1 MLLDKIKALAAQHQ
15 ADNIATRRHLH
26 AHPELSYQ
34 EFETS
39 KYVQARLT
47 EIGIP
52 FTVIATTGVLGIIE
66 GKNPTK
72 RVIALRADM
81 DALPIIE
88 ENTIDY
94 KSTNEGVMHAC
105 GHDVHTTIL
114 LGAAKVL
121 WTLRDE
127 FEGTIKLLFQPGE
140 EKNPGGASYMIRD
153 GALENPKPQG
163 IVGLHVHPGL
173 NEGKLSFRK
182 GRVMAS
188 ADELYVSIKGPGGHA
203 ATPHQTV
210 DTILVAAQLIQSL
223 QTIISRNRN
232 PQNPSKRVIA
242 LRADMDALPIIEENK
257 IDYKSNNDGVM
268 HACGHDVHT
277 TILLG
282 AAKILWSL
290 REEFE
295 GTIKLLFQPGEEK
308 NPGGATYMIR
318 DGALENPK
326 PQGIVGLHVHP
337 GLNEGKL
344 SFRKGRVMASADE
357 LYISIKGPGGHAAT
371 PHQTVDTILVA
382 AQLIQSLQTIIA
394 RNRNPQN
401 PSVLSICSIHGGNTT
416 NVIPSEVKLMGTF
429 RAMDEV
435 WRFQAH
441 DLMLQ
446 QAKGIAIATG
456 AEIDFRVDVG
466 YPTVD
471 NEPILT
477 EAAWRLADAYMGK
490 ENVEETEKRMGAE
503 DFGYYSQVIP
513 GCFFRLGVR
522 NESAGI
528 VHNVHTPHFNID
540 EAAIEQGVGMMAWL
554 GTQL

>member
-1 MLLDKIKALAAQHQ
+1 MLLDKIKTLAAQHQ
-15 ADNIATRRHLH
+15 AENIAIRRHLH

-39 KYVQARLT
+39 KYVQAQLT
-47 EIGIP
+47 AIGIP

-66 GKNPTK
+66 GKNPSK

-81 DALPIIE
+81 DALPILE
-88 ENTIDY
+88 ENEIDY
-94 KSTNEGVMHAC
+94 KSNMDGVMHAC

-114 LGAAKVL
+114 LGAAKIL
-121 WTLRDE
+121 WTLKDE

-140 EKNPGGASYMIRD
+140 EKNPGGATYMIRD
-153 GALENPKPQG
+153 GALENPTPKG

-232 PQNPSKRVIA
+232 PQNPS
-242 LRADMDALPIIEENK
+242 
-257 IDYKSNNDGVM
+257 
-268 HACGHDVHT
+268 
-277 TILLG
+277 
-282 AAKILWSL
+282 
-290 REEFE
+290 
-295 GTIKLLFQPGEEK
+295 
-308 NPGGATYMIR
+308 
-318 DGALENPK
+318 
-326 PQGIVGLHVHP
+326 
-337 GLNEGKL
+337 
-344 SFRKGRVMASADE
+344 
-357 LYISIKGPGGHAAT
+357 
-371 PHQTVDTILVA
+371 
-382 AQLIQSLQTIIA
+382 
-394 RNRNPQN
+394 
-401 PSVLSICSIHGGNTT
+401 VLSICSIHGGNTT

-435 WRFQAH
+435 WRFKAH
-441 DLMLQ
+441 ELMLQ
-446 QAKGIAIATG
+446 QAKGLALATG

-471 NEPILT
+471 NEPMIT
-477 EAAWRLADAYMGK
+477 EAAWKLADQYMGK
-490 ENVEETEKRMGAE
+490 DNVEETEKRMGAE

-522 NESAGI
+522 NESMGI

-540 EAAIEQGVGMMAWL
+540 EAAIEQGVCMMAWL
-554 GTQL
+554 GVQL